1 MHNKWLYFSKE
12 YERNSAN
19 PTQADVNAYICW
31 MSTVGAWA
39 QDHEDGIGTP
49 MAYQS
54 IKDYVDHLG
63 RALRAIQKGPV
74 AGPVVTES
82 IQTHW
87 ALLSTKRLLGD
98 AKQRAR
104 AVTMDEIRL
113 ACTNVRG
120 SESFTL
126 AFRVIVLLAW
136 FGAFRLGQLLP
147 HSNNKSVPTM
157 RLSDLV
163 QTNDKAVYVTSHR
176 SKTNVFNARTRT
188 IRIGGSTV
196 KELCLATALEQLL
209 AFRKRHR
216 LPTDVSLAELDTGLA
231 TFEKLVKAMQGLV
244 RARDDSPLEKGRITG
259 HSFRRGFTKAALLA
273 GYSLQAIMVHGDWNH
288 VESVL
293 NSYAVGAV
301 LPSISLAPGNG
312 NGNLAT
318 AAAATTTMAATTT
331 TAASG
336 AATGRPPFS
345 KTNPFSPSLSLT
357 DNLMRAKLEERA
369 CKWEIQEGPLSKG
382 NPWQK
387 MGQLS
392 SAVDKQRELRARD
405 WESKNSHFL

>member
-1 MHNKWLYFSKE
+1 MHNKWLYFSE
-12 YERNSAN
+12 RFGRNSAD

-31 MSTVGAWA
+31 MATVGAWA
-39 QDHEDGIGTP
+39 QDRDDGVGTP

-63 RALRAIQKGPV
+63 RSLRAIQKGPV
-74 AGPVVTES
+74 AGPVITES

-104 AVTMDEIRL
+104 AITMDEIRL
-113 ACTNVRG
+113 VCTKVQG

-147 HSNNKSVPTM
+147 HSNSKSVPTM
-157 RLSDLV
+157 RLADLV
-163 QTNDKAVYVTSHR
+163 QADDKAVYVTSHR

-216 LPTDVSLAELDTGLA
+216 LPTDVSLAELDPGLA
-231 TFEKLVKAMQGLV
+231 TFEKLVKAMQALV
-244 RARDDSPLEKGRITG
+244 RARDDTALEKGRITG

-301 LPSISLAPGNG
+301 LPSISLAPGSG
-312 NGNLAT
+312 NGNVAT
-318 AAAATTTMAATTT
+318 VAMAAAATTGGSRRE
-331 TAASG
+331 AS
-336 AATGRPPFS
+336 RPPFS
-345 KTNPFSPSLSLT
+345 NANPFSPSPALTDSLT
-357 DNLMRAKLEERA
+357 REKLEERA
-369 CKWEIQEGPLSKG
+369 CKWEIQEGPLSLG
-382 NPWQK
+382 NPWK
-387 MGQLS
+387 KVGLLS
-392 SAVDKQRELRARD
+392 PAVDEQREARARD
-405 WESKNSHFL
+405 WESKHSRFL

>member
-1 MHNKWLYFSKE
+1 MHKKWLFFC
-12 YERNSAN
+12 ERFRRSSSN

-31 MSTVGAWA
+31 LGTVGSWA
-39 QDHEDGIGTP
+39 QDREDGVGSP

-54 IKDYVDHLG
+54 INDYVHHVG
-63 RALRAIQKGPV
+63 RALRAIQRGPEV
-74 AGPVVTES
+74 GPVVTES
-82 IQTHW
+82 VQTHW

-98 AKQRAR
+98 SKQRAR
-104 AVTMDEIRL
+104 AITMAEIQL

-120 SESFTL
+120 SESFVL

-147 HSNNKSVPTM
+147 HSNNKRLPTM
-157 RLSDLV
+157 RLADLV
-163 QTNDKAVYVTSHR
+163 QASDKAVYVTSHR

-188 IRIGGSTV
+188 IRIGGSSV

-216 LPTDVSLAELDTGLA
+216 LPTNVSLADLDAGLA
-231 TFEKLVKAMQGLV
+231 TFEKLVKAMQRLV
-244 RARDDSPLEKGRITG
+244 RAREDSAQEKGRVTG
-259 HSFRRGFTKAALLA
+259 HSFRRGFTKAALVA

-312 NGNLAT
+312 RVAT
-318 AAAATTTMAATTT
+318 AALAATIAVG
-331 TAASG
+331 SQPG
-336 AATGRPPFS
+336 AARPRFS
-345 KTNPFSPSLSLT
+345 SANPFIPSSALT
-357 DNLMRAKLEERA
+357 DSLMRAKLEARA
-369 CKWEIQEGPLSKG
+369 CQWEIHEGPLSPG
-382 NPWQK
+382 NPWVK
-387 MGQLS
+387 VGLLDPAMD
-392 SAVDKQRELRARD
+392 AQRERRARE
-405 WESKNSHFL
+405 WESKHSLFL